1 MVERGDQPEAESGGA
16 ALCRVCGGEEGPCL
30 ASTFPAC
37 FSLWRCLC
45 VPWCP
50 VTWFSLA
57 LVGFTLW
64 KESSFS
70 HLSLRVDWN
79 QLYSQPPPKIK
90 NNFRTQSAGGC
101 GPLRQH
107 CACRHILPVFVG
119 SGCESHKRYPDAGE
133 RMPEE
138 WEGPAPVLGLLLTTS
153 SGPISWSFDITPH
166 CLQTE
171 IAWNR
176 DLQGQWEAWSL
187 V

>member
-37 FSLWRCLC
+37 FSFWRCLC

-57 LVGFTLW
+57 LVCFTLW

-79 QLYSQPPPKIK
+79 QLYSQPPSPKIK
-90 NNFRTQSAGGC
+90 NNFQD
-101 GPLRQH
+101 
-107 CACRHILPVFVG
+107 PVSRRVW
-119 SGCESHKRYPDAGE
+119 P
-133 RMPEE
+133 PE
-138 WEGPAPVLGLLLTTS
+138 TTL
-153 SGPISWSFDITPH
+153 
-166 CLQTE
+166 CLQTHPSCWCGLWLWITQE
-171 IAWNR
+171 VPGCRREDAGGVGR
-176 DLQGQWEAWSL
+176 PGPSSGSSAYYKFWSY
-187 V
+187 